1 LLAALPGFVAAQEV
15 LPDLTHQLTALKPR
29 PPAPDFTLKDLDGK
43 TQRLSD
49 YKGKVVL
56 VNFWATSCAVC
67 LKEMPRL
74 AELHERY
81 AARGLETIAVAMPYD
96 PPNRVVAYQRDKR
109 LPFKVAIDP
118 NGEAARRFDDVRV
131 TPTTFLI
138 DRRGRIVARY
148 VGEPDFAEVAKLIE
162 GALARG

>member
-1 LLAALPGFVAAQEV
+1 MLLALGLAVAAGYVRLAPRSAPVVAFTTLEHGIV
-15 LPDLTHQLTALKPR
+15 SPAALE
-29 PPAPDFTLKDLDGK
+29 
-43 TQRLSD
+43 
-49 YKGKVVL
+49 GKVVL

-96 PPNRVVAYQRDKR
+96 PPNLVVAYQRDKR

-118 NGEAARRFDDVRV
+118 NGEAARRFDDVKV

-148 VGEPDFAEVAKLIE
+148 VGEPDFAEVEKLIE
-162 GALARG
+162 GALARR

>member
-1 LLAALPGFVAAQEV
+1 
-15 LPDLTHQLTALKPR
+15 
-29 PPAPDFTLKDLDGK
+29 
-43 TQRLSD
+43 
-49 YKGKVVL
+49 
-56 VNFWATSCAVC
+56 
-67 LKEMPRL
+67 MPRM

-96 PPNRVVAYQRDKR
+96 PPNRVVAYQREKR

-148 VGEPDFAEVAKLIE
+148 VGEPDFAEVEKLIE